1 MLASTHDMD
10 DTEVM
15 ALVTWEILGAELW
28 LVDPS
33 GRKRVPSAGEIY
45 SALVEHLPA
54 EAWIATSVDGL
65 GVSRYPLTPSLVIQG
80 NKDGVPYYSISA
92 SSRGATLELVP
103 KDLERGH
110 TIVDGIWYPIEPVT
124 STEVLELLRS
134 TGITVGAAHSL
145 KAFLAVRKVAA
156 DGGPVEDHMAERP
169 ISPLVFSPIS
179 DDLPVG
185 VKAKL
190 YDYQLAGW
198 RWLKFLLAEGLGG
211 LLADEMGLGKTLQI
225 ISALSD
231 SGGAPLRPALII
243 APGSI
248 LENWRREID
257 KFAPHLKVLKHHGP
271 QRTGRPAELQRYD
284 VVITS
289 YDNTIGDN
297 SLFNMI
303 RWRVV
308 ILDEA
313 QFIRN
318 PNAQRTLA
326 VKRLKRDA
334 GLAVTGT
341 PVENRLLDI
350 WSIMDFVLPGQ
361 LGDVKTFEAQFTDNV
376 DSAAQLEPLVSPLML
391 RRRVADVAQDLPP
404 RIDIPQVLELDTHEA
419 VAYDAERERINVEY
433 GTAATLVALTSLRRF
448 CAHPSLMDVT
458 NSLDDPM
465 SFSKFRRLDELV
477 EEIFEKGEKVIIFT
491 SFTAMADLIARH
503 IETRYGTLAGVID
516 GRLAIN
522 DRQPLIDKFSLVI
535 GGAALVLNPKAG
547 GAGLNIT
554 AANHVI
560 HYNPEWNPAMEDQAS
575 ARAYRRGQ
583 KLPVTVHRLLMA
595 DTVEDVVDDR
605 LRRKREISGAAVIGV
620 EGKEDD
626 YGDIVAA
633 LSRSPSNRKGR

>member
-1 MLASTHDMD
+1 MD
-10 DTEVM
+10 DKEVL
-15 ALVTWEILGAELW
+15 APATWEIRGAELW
-28 LVDPS
+28 LVDPA
-33 GRKRVPSAGEIY
+33 GNKRVPSVEEIY
-45 SALVEHLPA
+45 NALVERLPA

-65 GVSRYPLTPSLVIQG
+65 GVSRYPLTPSLTIQA
-80 NKDGVPYYSISA
+80 NNDGVPYYLISA
-92 SSRGATLELVP
+92 STRGATLKLVP
-103 KDLERGH
+103 EDLERGH
-110 TIVDGIWYPIEPVT
+110 TIIDGIWYPVDPVT
-124 STEVLELLRS
+124 NAEVLELLRS
-134 TGITVGAAHSL
+134 TGIAVGPARSL
-145 KAFLAVRKVAA
+145 KAFLAIRKVAA
-156 DGGPVEDHMAERP
+156 AGGPVEDHIAEQS
-169 ISPLVFSPIS
+169 ISPLVFAPVS
-179 DDLPVG
+179 DDLPAG

-243 APGSI
+243 APGSL

-257 KFAPHLKVLKHHGP
+257 KFASHLKVLKHHGP
-271 QRTGRPAELQRYD
+271 HRTGRPAELHRYD

-289 YDNTIGDN
+289 YDTTIGDN

-318 PNAQRTLA
+318 PIAQRTLA
-326 VKRLKRDA
+326 VKRLKRDS

-361 LGDVKTFEAQFTDNV
+361 LGDMKTFEAQFVNNL
-376 DSAAQLEPLVSPLML
+376 DSAAALEPLVSPLML

-404 RIDIPQVLELDTHEA
+404 RIDIPQVLELDAHEA

-433 GTAATLVALTSLRRF
+433 GAAATLVALTSLRRF
-448 CAHPSLMDVT
+448 CAHPSLMVAPS
-458 NSLDDPM
+458 SLDDPM
-465 SFSKFRRLDELV
+465 SFSKFRRLDEIV
-477 EEIFEKGEKVIIFT
+477 EEIFVKGEKVIIFT

-503 IETRYGTLAGVID
+503 IELQYRTFVGVID
-516 GRLAIN
+516 GRLSIN
-522 DRQPLIDKFSLVI
+522 DRQPLIDKFSVVK
-535 GGAALVLNPKAG
+535 GAAALVLNPKAG

-583 KLPVTVHRLLMA
+583 KLPVTVHRLLVA

-620 EGKEDD
+620 EGKDED

-633 LSRSPSNRKGR
+633 LSRSPSNRIGN